1 MTQPTGNGEQKARLD
16 QIMLP
21 QFLSPDEFAFKVN
34 CMVKKRS
41 YARMKYRFDATLAQV
56 SCARFVTKV
65 EFHKDFKTQ
74 VCPFIRRGND
84 KAGPV

>member
-34 CMVKKRS
+34 CMVKKR
-41 YARMKYRFDATLAQV
+41 
-56 SCARFVTKV
+56 KV

-84 KAGPV
+84 KSGPV